1 MSMSMSMSMP
11 TSTAAS
17 SAATATSMSSMD
29 MMMMTPYLH
38 FTGGDNLLFKTLT
51 PSSHGAIAGACLVL
65 VAIAIFE
72 RWVAATRGILTDHWR
87 RRAFSILA
95 GCHPANDSQA
105 SSPSLE
111 NKDNGLDIEEVN
123 VNSLSRKYPGPV
135 FCLQRPI
142 RTVEPFMLSHD
153 LPRGVLYALQALLAY
168 LLMLSVMTFQAAYII
183 AIVLGLGLGE
193 VLFGRLGGRDN
204 HLLH

>member
-1 MSMSMSMSMP
+1 
-11 TSTAAS
+11 
-17 SAATATSMSSMD
+17 MSSMD

-38 FTGGDNLLFKTLT
+38 FTGGDNLLFKTLM

-65 VAIAIFE
+65 IAIAIFE

-87 RRAFSILA
+87 RRILLTTIIRAFSILA

-111 NKDNGLDIEEVN
+111 NKDNGLDIEE
-123 VNSLSRKYPGPV
+123 
-135 FCLQRPI
+135 RPI